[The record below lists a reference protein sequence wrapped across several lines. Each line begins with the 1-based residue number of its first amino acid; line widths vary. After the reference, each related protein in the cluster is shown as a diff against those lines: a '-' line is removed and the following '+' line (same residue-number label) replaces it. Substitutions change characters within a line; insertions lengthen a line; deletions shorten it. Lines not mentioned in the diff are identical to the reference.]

1 MDALWSDRDLF
12 AELYEQSPLSTLVY
26 DLSGHVILAN
36 TASERR
42 FGMCAADLPAR
53 YTILSDPHSR

>member
-1 MDALWSDRDLF
+1 MDTFWSDRDLF

-42 FGMCAADLPAR
+42 FGMCAADLPAS
-53 YTILSDPHSR
+53 YTIL